1 MLFFQFLAIIILFK
15 TLTTFCTEY
24 EDENWMMYE
33 LAFVHMRML
42 D

>member
-1 MLFFQFLAIIILFK
+1 MLFFQFLAIIITYK
-15 TLTTFCTEY
+15 TLTIFCTKY

-33 LAFVHMRML
+33 LAFVHMGML